1 MEEEAHDLLVT
12 IDREIRRRN
21 FGAVVRLEVHP
32 DTPQRIREF
41 LLSKLEIE
49 EDDLYEERGVLGASA
64 LMSVAMLSRADL
76 HDVPFVQNLNHA
88 LAEAQDPFAV
98 VRQGDILL
106 PIRTTPSSRCSTSCV
121 GRPRTRRC
129 SRSR

>member
-1 MEEEAHDLLVT
+1 MDIENREEEGQDRLAT
-12 IDREIRRRN
+12 IDREIRRRK

-49 EDDLYEERGVLGASA
+49 EDDLYEERGILGASA
-64 LMSVAMLSRADL
+64 LMSVAMMPRADL
-76 HDVPFVQNLNHA
+76 HDIPFVQNVNHT
-88 LAEAQDPFAV
+88 LAEAPDPFAV

-106 PIRTTPSSRCSTSCV
+106 H
-121 GRPRTRRC
+121 
-129 SRSR
+129 